1 MSVLSENPAA
11 RPWYREPWPWILMAG
26 PFTVVVAGM
35 ITLWLALESSDGM
48 VADDYYK
55 RGLAI
60 NQTLSRER
68 LALARRYRAHVSF
81 STDARRVRV
90 ILAGDGELP
99 AAMQLQLA
107 HPTRAGMDERVA
119 LHALAPGWFEAQL
132 AAPVRGRRLIVLE
145 DAERTWRLS
154 TEAGILAGNA
164 VELSGAGR

>member
-1 MSVLSENPAA
+1 MSVSRENPAA

-26 PFTVVVAGM
+26 PFAVVVAGM
-35 ITLWLALESSDGM
+35 VTLWLALESSDGM

-68 LALARRYRAHVSF
+68 LAQARHYRAQVTF
-81 STDARRVRV
+81 STDGRRVRV
-90 ILAGDGELP
+90 LLSGDGELP

-107 HPTRAGMDERVA
+107 HPTRAGMDERLA

-145 DAERTWRLS
+145 DAARSWRLS
-154 TEAGILAGNA
+154 AEAGVVAGGA
-164 VELSGAGR
+164 IELSGAGR

>member
-11 RPWYREPWPWILMAG
+11 RPWYREPWPWMLMAG
-26 PFTVVVAGM
+26 PFTVIVAGM
-35 ITLWLALESSDGM
+35 ITLWLAIESSDGL

-68 LALARRYRAHVSF
+68 LALERHYRAQVTF
-81 STDARRVRV
+81 SADARRVRV
-90 ILAGDGELP
+90 MLSGDGELP

-107 HPTRAGMDERVA
+107 HPTRAGMDERVM
-119 LHALAPGWFEAQL
+119 LHASAPGWFEAQL

-145 DAERTWRLS
+145 DAARTWRLS
-154 TEAGILAGNA
+154 AEAGSLAGNA
-164 VELSGAGR
+164 VELSSAER

>member
-1 MSVLSENPAA
+1 MSVLSENPSA

-26 PFTVVVAGM
+26 PLTVIVAGM

-68 LALARRYRAHVSF
+68 LARARHYRAQVTF
-81 STDARRVRV
+81 SADARRVRV
-90 ILAGDGELP
+90 MLSGDGELP

-107 HPTRAGMDERVA
+107 HPTRAGMDERVV
-119 LHALAPGWFEAQL
+119 LHALAPGRFEAQL

-145 DAERTWRLS
+145 DVARTWRLS
-154 TEAGILAGNA
+154 AEAGILAGNA
-164 VELSGAGR
+164 VELSGAER

>member
-68 LALARRYRAHVSF
+68 LAL
-81 STDARRVRV
+81 
-90 ILAGDGELP
+90 
-99 AAMQLQLA
+99 
-107 HPTRAGMDERVA
+107 
-119 LHALAPGWFEAQL
+119 HALAPGWFEAQL

-145 DAERTWRLS
+145 DAARSWRLS
-154 TEAGILAGNA
+154 AEAGSLAGNS
-164 VELSGAGR
+164 VELSGMQR